1 MSRPGHLTYVDFEL
15 TIERRSDGYAARV
28 LRSPAGEASTTFN
41 LPLSEDRLELL
52 VVRLSHARRTTR
64 RIVTEETD
72 AARELGG
79 KLFEAIFTGDV
90 RAALRSSLD
99 EAGRQDD
106 TGLRFKLRFQ
116 DTPELADLPWE
127 FLFDSSLERFFA
139 QSNQTPVVRYLELPE
154 RIKPISVQL
163 PLRVLLMISSPR
175 DSDYVPLDVARE
187 ETMLRNSLDPLI
199 RSGQVEFDRL
209 EDATL
214 ATLQRRLR
222 SGEYHVFHFI
232 GHGGFD
238 KKTEEG
244 VLILENEH
252 RAAWQAGAH
261 RLGTLQHDHRSLRLA
276 VLNACEGARNSRQDP
291 FAGVATTLIR
301 QGIPAVVAM
310 QFEIT
315 DEAAITFASEFYAAL
330 ADGYPVDAAVAE
342 ARKAIYAHP
351 NDVEW
356 GTPVLYSRAAD
367 GVLFNL
373 QRDPQRP
380 APAHVPIEAR
390 QPAPAPAPA
399 PTPPPA
405 PPAISP
411 VPAPA
416 TRTAFPTQVPASP
429 APVSPAA
436 VPPAPS
442 GSQPPQ
448 STLDIAGGLAKSM
461 FEAAMVTQ
469 GHTVQVQADAATF
482 RQRLM
487 AWAAAN
493 QFECTQETP
502 GSWKFERGS
511 RLKDFYSYTLEKRF
525 LQMTVVINS
534 RVPSE
539 VDIQC
544 KSHGRGV
551 LFARKD
557 RDYMNGHIS
566 ELIAYLQGTKA

>member
-1 MSRPGHLTYVDFEL
+1 MGRVSHLKYSDFEL
-15 TIERRSDGYAARV
+15 KIERRPDGYTARV
-28 LRSPAGEASTTFN
+28 LRSPMGEASTTFTM
-41 LPLSEDRLELL
+41 PLSEDRLELL
-52 VVRLSHARRTTR
+52 VIKLSHARRSTR
-64 RIVTEETD
+64 RIVAEETD

-79 KLFEAIFTGDV
+79 KLFEAIFAGDV
-90 RAALRSSLD
+90 RSALRGSLD
-99 EAGRQDD
+99 EAARQDD
-106 TGLRFKLRFQ
+106 MGLRLKLRLQ

-154 RIKPISVQL
+154 RIKPVAVQL
-163 PLRVLLMISSPR
+163 PLRVLVMISSPR
-175 DSDYVPLDVARE
+175 DPDYPALDVARE
-187 ETMLRNSLDPLI
+187 EVMLRDSLGPLI
-199 RSGQVEFDRL
+199 RAGQLKFDRL

-238 KKTEEG
+238 KKAEEG

-252 RAAWQAGAH
+252 GAASRVGAH
-261 RLGTLQHDHRSLRLA
+261 RLATLLHDHRSLRLA

-315 DEAAITFASEFYAAL
+315 DEAAITFATEFYAAL

-356 GTPVLYSRAAD
+356 GTPVLYSRAPD
-367 GVLFNL
+367 GVLFDL
-373 QRDPQRP
+373 QRDPQRS
-380 APAHVPIEAR
+380 APVDVPVEVR
-390 QPAPAPAPA
+390 QPVPTRPMTA
-399 PTPPPA
+399 PTPPA
-405 PPAISP
+405 T
-411 VPAPA
+411 APA
-416 TRTAFPTQVPASP
+416 LRTALPAQVPPPPPVAS
-429 APVSPAA
+429 
-436 VPPAPS
+436 
-442 GSQPPQ
+442 GFQPPQ
-448 STLDIAGGLAKSM
+448 SARDVGDLAMSMLDVALVS
-461 FEAAMVTQ
+461 Q
-469 GHTVQVQADAATF
+469 GHTVQVQTDPATF

-487 AWAAAN
+487 AWAAAHG
-493 QFECTQETP
+493 FECKQEAP

-511 RLKDFYSYTLEKRF
+511 RLKTFYSFNLDKRF
-525 LQMTVVINS
+525 VQVTVQIDS
-534 RVPSE
+534 RVPAE

-544 KSHGRGV
+544 RTHTRGV
-551 LFARKD
+551 LFARKE
-557 RDYMNGHIS
+557 RDFMGAQIN
-566 ELIAYLQGTKA
+566 ELIAHLQGTKA

>member
-1 MSRPGHLTYVDFEL
+1 MGRLRHLKYEDFEL
-15 TIERRSDGYAARV
+15 KIERRSDGYAARV
-28 LRSPAGEASTTFN
+28 LRSPMGEAATTFT

-52 VVRLSHARRTTR
+52 VVRLSHARRSTR

-79 KLFEAIFTGDV
+79 KLFEAIFTGEV
-90 RAALRSSLD
+90 RAALRGSLD
-99 EAGRQDD
+99 EAARQDEM
-106 TGLRFKLRFQ
+106 GLRLKLRFQ

-154 RIKPISVQL
+154 RIKPVAVQL
-163 PLRVLLMISSPR
+163 PLRVLVMISSPR
-175 DSDYVPLDVARE
+175 DPDYASLDVARE
-187 ETMLRNSLDPLI
+187 EAMLRESLRPLI
-199 RSGQVEFDRL
+199 EDGQLVFDRL

-222 SGEYHVFHFI
+222 SGEYHIFHFI

-252 RAAWQAGAH
+252 GAAWRAGAH
-261 RLGTLQHDHRSLRLA
+261 RLGTLLHDHRSLRLA

-367 GVLFNL
+367 GVLFDL
-373 QRDPQRP
+373 QKDPQRR
-380 APAHVPIEAR
+380 APVDVRPEAR
-390 QPAPAPAPA
+390 QPPPP
-399 PTPPPA
+399 PPPA
-405 PPAISP
+405 PPTPPAIAPASRSAAP
-411 VPAPA
+411 PHVPAP
-416 TRTAFPTQVPASP
+416 P
-429 APVSPAA
+429 APPAY
-436 VPPAPS
+436 
-442 GSQPPQ
+442 QPPQ
-448 STLDIAGGLAKSM
+448 SARDIGDLAKSM
-461 FEAAMVTQ
+461 FEVAMVSQ
-469 GHTVQVQADAATF
+469 GHTVQVHTDAATF

-487 AWAAAN
+487 AWAAAHA
-493 QFECTQETP
+493 FECTQDAP

-511 RLKDFYSYTLEKRF
+511 RLKDFYSYSLEKRF
-525 LQMTVVINS
+525 LQITVLINN
-534 RVPSE
+534 RVPAE
-539 VDIQC
+539 ADIQC
-544 KSHGRGV
+544 KAHGRGV

-557 RDYMNGHIS
+557 RDFMSGHIN
-566 ELIAYLQGTKA
+566 EVIAYLQGTKP